1 MTRTTSL
8 IIGIAV
14 VALVA
19 VPSALGAYGL
29 GDAPGTPPTQP
40 DAVKLFYANERATV
54 PYPTAVRDHGDAAQA
69 KLLVTTPALDVIRDH
84 GDATSVRLALRS
96 APVVTRERSQSIAE
110 RSVPVVHD
118 HGNAAQAKLS
128 LQSLDS
134 SIGADQG
141 SGREMNW
148 SQLGIGFGVG
158 MLFVLGMILAVR
170 VTRSQRL
177 AH

>member
-54 PYPTAVRDHGDAAQA
+54 PYPTAVRDHGDAARA
-69 KLLVTTPALDVIRDH
+69 KLLVTTPTLDVIRDH
-84 GDATSVRLALRS
+84 GDATSAQLA
-96 APVVTRERSQSIAE
+96 Q
-110 RSVPVVHD
+110 RSVPTVVHD

-128 LQSLDS
+128 LRSLDS
-134 SIGADQG
+134 SIGADKG
-141 SGREMNW
+141 SGRDMNW

-158 MLFVLGMILAVR
+158 MLFVLGMILAGR